1 MYMRII
7 PALAG
12 NTLPASLLMCS
23 NRDHPRACGEH
34 EHRAVTPPVTQGSS
48 PRLRGT
54 LSVRHCVTNPRGII
68 PALAGNTTVPTIA
81 PSFHRD
87 HPRACGEH
95 YRLCSLGYLSM
106 GSSPR
111 LRGTLSCRAA
121 RTWPTGIIPALAGN
135 TRVSSHL
142 RSPPWDHP
150 RACGEH
156 PIACCASVIVV
167 GSSPRLRGTLG
178 VVGAH
183 LRFLGIIPA
192 LAGNTRLYARCF
204 YRCRDH
210 PRACGE
216 HMSKFGLPVRLRGS
230 SPRLRGT
237 LLLGQ
242 PSARAD
248 GIIPA
253 LAGNTCAPIVSP
265 RA

>member
-1 MYMRII
+1 MRII

-135 TRVSSHL
+135 TPFPHAARSARRDHPRACGEHAQAILTTTDFWGSSPRLRGTPVTRKPMFSGRGIIPALAGNTLLIVCHL
-142 RSPPWDHP
+142 SCVWDHP

-156 PIACCASVIVV
+156 NMPVFTISADK
-167 GSSPRLRGTLG
+167 GSSPRLRGTL
-178 VVGAH
+178 
-183 LRFLGIIPA
+183 PA
-192 LAGNTRLYARCF
+192 VFFSY
-204 YRCRDH
+204 
-210 PRACGE
+210 
-216 HMSKFGLPVRLRGS
+216 
-230 SPRLRGT
+230 
-237 LLLGQ
+237 
-242 PSARAD
+242 
-248 GIIPA
+248 
-253 LAGNTCAPIVSP
+253 
-265 RA
+265 

>member
-1 MYMRII
+1 MRII

-156 PIACCASVIVV
+156 ALSSCRQIGKT
-167 GSSPRLRGTLG
+167 GSSPRLRGTRAG
-178 VVGAH
+178 YSDHYG
-183 LRFLGIIPA
+183 FLGIIPA
-192 LAGNTRLYARCF
+192 LAGNTGNEKTNVFRA
-204 YRCRDH
+204 RDH

-216 HMSKFGLPVRLRGS
+216 HVAHCLSPFMCVGS

-237 LLLGQ
+237 Q
-242 PSARAD
+242 H
-248 GIIPA
+248 
-253 LAGNTCAPIVSP
+253 AGVHHQC
-265 RA
+265 

>member
-1 MYMRII
+1 MRII

-156 PIACCASVIVV
+156 NTPPMSATLSTGSSPRLRGTLCLVLRHAGGCGIIPALAGNTYDLNCCCLFSWDHPRACGEHNPPKPGDPSEV
-167 GSSPRLRGTLG
+167 GSSPRLRGTRNRTG
-178 VVGAH
+178 VA
-183 LRFLGIIPA
+183 
-192 LAGNTRLYARCF
+192 
-204 YRCRDH
+204 
-210 PRACGE
+210 
-216 HMSKFGLPVRLRGS
+216 S
-230 SPRLRGT
+230 S
-237 LLLGQ
+237 
-242 PSARAD
+242 
-248 GIIPA
+248 
-253 LAGNTCAPIVSP
+253 
-265 RA
+265 